1 MEELILKY
9 LNREHL
15 SAEEKARLK
24 KWLAKS
30 KKNQQVFNQLKLNL
44 EGTGK
49 ETVDKMQQETWE
61 DLSARI
67 NAYEQLSRD
76 KRTGT
81 PRWFRFAAS
90 LLLVFIFGALL
101 YFYTKPATQSPAATS
116 LAMVQKES
124 LYGQKRTFLLPDG
137 STVKLNAG
145 SKITFP
151 GSFGTKSREV
161 SLQGEAFFQVEEDPK
176 RPFVIV
182 SKGIRTEVLGTS
194 FVIRAY
200 EEDAQV
206 HVAVKSGRVAVS
218 TSEEGKKLLLAPDEM
233 ARYSEETKEI
243 SKQVVEDPSLFFGW
257 TDQALVFKRNNLQ
270 EVLKTASRWYDVDF
284 NITVSVPFDKRFT
297 GSYKN
302 PTLDELMTSLA
313 YAYDF
318 NYKIEDKNVTIY

>member
-30 KKNQQVFNQLKLNL
+30 KKNQQVFSQLKLNL
-44 EGTGK
+44 EGIGK
-49 ETVDKMQQETWE
+49 EAIGEMQQETWE
-61 DLSARI
+61 DLSGRI
-67 NAYEQLSRD
+67 AAFEQLSRD
-76 KRTGT
+76 KRTGA
-81 PRWFRFAAS
+81 PVWFRFAAS

-101 YFYTKPATQSPAATS
+101 YFYTRPATQSPAATS

-124 LYGQKRTFLLPDG
+124 LYGQKRTFSLPDG

-182 SKGIRTEVLGTS
+182 SKGIRTKVLGTS

-200 EEDAQV
+200 EEDV
-206 HVAVKSGRVAVS
+206 RVYVAVKSGRVAVS
-218 TSEEGKKLLLAPDEM
+218 TLEKGKNVFLSPDEM
-233 ARYSEETKEI
+233 ALYSEGAEDI
-243 SKQVVEDPSLFFGW
+243 SKKIIEDPSLFFGW
-257 TDQALVFKRNNLQ
+257 TDQALVFKRNSLQ

-284 NITVSVPFDKRFT
+284 NITVSVLFDKRFT